1 MRPPQDSVGP
11 VGWAFVAF
19 IALLTASLFMPSCSG
34 PTPPKPAPIS
44 QKTRVE
50 NLQARVEKSYR
61 LSETESVKIVIVPGW
76 PFGER
81 CVIYSNAVS
90 STMQCREVLPHEQ

>member
-1 MRPPQDSVGP
+1 MRASREPVGP

-19 IALLTASLFMPSCSG
+19 IALITASLFLLSCS
-34 PTPPKPAPIS
+34 KPAPPKQPAIS
-44 QKTRVE
+44 QKVRVE
-50 NLQARVEKSYR
+50 NLQARIEKTYR
-61 LSETESVKIVIVPGW
+61 LSETENIKIVIVPGW

-90 STMQCREVLPHEQ
+90 STMQCREITTSQQ